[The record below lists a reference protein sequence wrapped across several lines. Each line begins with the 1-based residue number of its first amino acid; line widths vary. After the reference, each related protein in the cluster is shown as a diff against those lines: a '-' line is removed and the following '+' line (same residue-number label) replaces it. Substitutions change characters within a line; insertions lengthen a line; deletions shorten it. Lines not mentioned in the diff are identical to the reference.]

1 MKAKEKD
8 KGRHSNLQYR
18 FNSTNYLKGEVFMG
32 TKSIL
37 IIDDNELNIKLIK
50 GLIKKKRPEYVILD
64 AVTAEDGIKIAF
76 ENIPDLILMD
86 IQLPGMNGLDAT
98 KEIKREKKTRDIPI
112 LALTSYAMDGDEEKA
127 KSSGCSGYITKPINT
142 KEFLIN
148 IERFL
153 K

>member
-1 MKAKEKD
+1 
-8 KGRHSNLQYR
+8 
-18 FNSTNYLKGEVFMG
+18 MG

>member
-1 MKAKEKD
+1 
-8 KGRHSNLQYR
+8 
-18 FNSTNYLKGEVFMG
+18 MG

-50 GLIKKKRPEYVILD
+50 GLLKKRKPEYVILE
-64 AVTAEDGIKIAF
+64 ALTAKDGIKIAF

-86 IQLPGMNGLDAT
+86 IQLPDMNGLDAT
-98 KEIKREKKTRDIPI
+98 KEIKRETKTRDIPI
-112 LALTSYAMDGDEEKA
+112 VALTSYAMDGDEEKA
-127 KSSGCSGYITKPINT
+127 KNSGCSGYITKPIDT
-142 KEFLIN
+142 REFLIN

>member
-1 MKAKEKD
+1 
-8 KGRHSNLQYR
+8 
-18 FNSTNYLKGEVFMG
+18 MG

-98 KEIKREKKTRDIPI
+98 KEIKRETKTRDIPI

-127 KSSGCSGYITKPINT
+127 KNSGCSGYITKPINT

>member
-1 MKAKEKD
+1 
-8 KGRHSNLQYR
+8 
-18 FNSTNYLKGEVFMG
+18 MG

-37 IIDDNELNIKLIK
+37 IVDDNELNIKLIK
-50 GLIKKKRPEYVILD
+50 GLFKKKRPEYVILE

-98 KEIKREKKTRDIPI
+98 KEIKRETKTRDIPI

-127 KSSGCSGYITKPINT
+127 KNSGCSGYITKPINT

>member
-1 MKAKEKD
+1 
-8 KGRHSNLQYR
+8 
-18 FNSTNYLKGEVFMG
+18 MG

-50 GLIKKKRPEYVILD
+50 GLFKKRKPGYVILE
-64 AVTAEDGIKIAF
+64 ALTAEDGIKIAF

-86 IQLPGMNGLDAT
+86 IQLPDMNGLDAT
-98 KEIKREKKTRDIPI
+98 KEIKRETKTRDIPI
-112 LALTSYAMDGDEEKA
+112 VALTSYAMDGDEEKA
-127 KSSGCSGYITKPINT
+127 KNSGCSGYITKPIDT
-142 KEFLIN
+142 REFLIN

>member
-1 MKAKEKD
+1 
-8 KGRHSNLQYR
+8 
-18 FNSTNYLKGEVFMG
+18 MG

-50 GLIKKKRPEYVILD
+50 GLFKKRKPEYVILE
-64 AVTAEDGIKIAF
+64 ALTAEDGIKIAF

-86 IQLPGMNGLDAT
+86 IQLPDMNGLDAT
-98 KEIKREKKTRDIPI
+98 KEIKRETKTRDIPI
-112 LALTSYAMDGDEEKA
+112 VALTSYAMDGDEEKA
-127 KSSGCSGYITKPINT
+127 KNSGCSGYITKPIDT
-142 KEFLIN
+142 REFLIN

>member
-1 MKAKEKD
+1 
-8 KGRHSNLQYR
+8 
-18 FNSTNYLKGEVFMG
+18 MG

-37 IIDDNELNIKLIK
+37 IIDDNQLNIKLIK

>member
-1 MKAKEKD
+1 
-8 KGRHSNLQYR
+8 
-18 FNSTNYLKGEVFMG
+18 MG

-37 IIDDNELNIKLIK
+37 VIDDNELNIKLIK
-50 GLIKKKRPEYVILD
+50 GLFKKKRPEYVILD
-64 AVTAEDGIKIAF
+64 ADTAEDGIKIAI

-98 KEIKREKKTRDIPI
+98 KKIKRETKTRDIPI
-112 LALTSYAMDGDEEKA
+112 LALTSHAMDGDEEKA
-127 KSSGCSGYITKPINT
+127 KNSGCCGYITKPINT